1 MIMIVYKNMI
11 VNLLVNKSSLIVFG
25 IKIIFQL
32 IPNKNNKNYLH
43 K

>member
-11 VNLLVNKSSLIVFG
+11 VNLLANKISLIVFG
-25 IKIIFQL
+25 IRIIFQL
-32 IPNKNNKNYLH
+32 ILNKNNKNYLQ